1 MSIGGTEDAVQLV
14 FDSQTGPAV
23 TAAVMAMGNRFRMIV
38 NQVDVV
44 PTDEPLPKVRVA
56 RALWVPQPD
65 MKTAATAWIHAGRA
79 HHTGFSLALTAEH
92 LEDVAAMAGIEFLL
106 IDAGARKQATGP

>member
-1 MSIGGTEDAVQLV
+1 MQLV

-38 NQVDVV
+38 NQVDGV

-65 MKTAATAWIHAGRA
+65 MKPAATALIHAGRA
-79 HHTGFSLALTAEH
+79 QHTGFSLALTAEH
-92 LEDVAAMAGIEFLL
+92 LEDFAAMAGIEFLL